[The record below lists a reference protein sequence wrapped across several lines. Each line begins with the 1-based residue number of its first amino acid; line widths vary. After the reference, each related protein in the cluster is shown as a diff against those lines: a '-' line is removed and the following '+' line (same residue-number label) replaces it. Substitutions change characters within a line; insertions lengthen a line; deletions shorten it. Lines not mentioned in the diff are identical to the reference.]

1 MKYIYY
7 AFNIVMTII
16 NPSTRRRTNNFH
28 EHIMLNGTTGDLGLL
43 CGVVRVVDD
52 HSELIWLERQGI
64 PALRSINLFT
74 CYV

>member
-1 MKYIYY
+1 M
-7 AFNIVMTII
+7 VII
-16 NPSTRRRTNNFH
+16 NPSTQRWTND
-28 EHIMLNGTTGDLGLL
+28 HIMLNSTTGDLGLH

-74 CYV
+74 CYVR